1 MTLIML
7 IQKKRS
13 SFTKIEND
21 KNDAFNIL
29 SESANEL
36 NSFNSVIIVFLV
48 TSRTITLI
56 FSVYVTCFYFIYNTF
71 DRVQF
76 SAALTIFLYD
86 LVFFGVIFNAADSPV
101 HEV

>member
-36 NSFNSVIIVFLV
+36 NSFNSVIMVFLV

-76 SAALTIFLYD
+76 STALTIFLYD

-101 HEV
+101 DEV

>member
-1 MTLIML
+1 ML
-7 IQKKRS
+7 IQKKEAL
-13 SFTKIEND
+13 TKKLKMIRN
-21 KNDAFNIL
+21 AFNIL

-71 DRVQF
+71 NRVQF
-76 SAALTIFLYD
+76 STALTIFLYD